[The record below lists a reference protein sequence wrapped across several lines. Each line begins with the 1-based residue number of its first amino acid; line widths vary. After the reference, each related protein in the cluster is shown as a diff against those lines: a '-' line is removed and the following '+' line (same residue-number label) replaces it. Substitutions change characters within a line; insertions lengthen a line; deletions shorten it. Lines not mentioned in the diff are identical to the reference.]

1 MDVSIFM
8 ADGLEECEALLVID
22 LMRRAGIAI
31 QTVAVHQ
38 PDWEGREEDRKR
50 IRSCHDI
57 EITCDTTIKDYE
69 PGKEVALIIPGGL
82 PGVDYLK
89 ANEKLRAILMD
100 FHEKKVKKDEGWIG
114 AICAG
119 PTLLADLG
127 ILDGKAATVYPSRKD
142 DLGDKINYVNQDV
155 VMAPGIIT
163 GKALGLAIPFALVLI
178 SALKGEETA
187 NRVAEEIYYSS
198 WSQAQRKTSGQ

>member
-8 ADGLEECEALLVID
+8 ADGLEECEALLVVD

-38 PDWEGREEDRKR
+38 PDWKGREEDRKR

-57 EITCDTTIKDYE
+57 EITCDTTIEDYE
-69 PGKEVALIIPGGL
+69 PGAEAALIIPGGL

-89 ANEKLRAILMD
+89 ANQKLRTILMD
-100 FHEKKVKKDEGWIG
+100 FHEKKVKEDEGWIG

-142 DLGDKINYVNQDV
+142 DLGDKVNYVNQDV
-155 VMAPGIIT
+155 VMAPDIIT

-178 SALKGEETA
+178 STLKGEETA